1 MGTDAPA
8 AAVDT
13 NGDKQTKMAAV
24 NTERTKGV
32 GLGFDRTTNQGT
44 DTILSEVAKMK
55 KKANAERQ
63 SGQKGG
69 DQ

>member
-1 MGTDAPA
+1 MGANTPA
-8 AAVDT
+8 DNNG
-13 NGDKQTKMAAV
+13 NGDDKKNNMQSV

-32 GLGFDRTTNQGT
+32 GLGFDRPTNQGT

-63 SGQKGG
+63 SGQKG
-69 DQ
+69 DL